1 MKCHCIRDPT
11 LRPPPTHPYAGCG
24 GGPGARDA
32 DSSLHGGL
40 PCRPRHLRRWIC
52 RTTPVSGTFL
62 SHSLPPLLSSHLR
75 SRSTHVQTIDR
86 ASRGKGQQLA
96 RHSGGYLAMEWSSK
110 LLVLLPGRAGVVG
123 IGAHAARGAAPPRT
137 RSWVCVSCRSL
148 ALASNQLF
156 GYRSG
161 EEIVL
166 TPAD

>member
-1 MKCHCIRDPT
+1 MTRHCIRDPT
-11 LRPPPTHPYAGCG
+11 LRPLLIPALAAGVDQELGMQICPFTAASLAVLDTS
-24 GGPGARDA
+24 GGP
-32 DSSLHGGL
+32 
-40 PCRPRHLRRWIC
+40 
-52 RTTPVSGTFL
+52 TPVSGTFL

-75 SRSTHVQTIDR
+75 SRSTHVQTIDG

-166 TPAD
+166 TPTD